1 MNIAYKVNTSELVET
16 QTLTGDKISGVII
29 IEFVIARILRDKG
42 LNVVV

>member
-1 MNIAYKVNTSELVET
+1 MNIAYKVNTSELEET
-16 QTLTGDKISGVII
+16 QTLTGDKISDVII